1 MRKETTRLGDDAL
14 SRAAAAAVLSVD
26 GDLLLGEGRSDDDG
40 LGGEGIHCS
49 GLDELGESERVRA
62 ERRRRLLE

>member
-49 GLDELGESERVRA
+49 GLDKLGESERVRA